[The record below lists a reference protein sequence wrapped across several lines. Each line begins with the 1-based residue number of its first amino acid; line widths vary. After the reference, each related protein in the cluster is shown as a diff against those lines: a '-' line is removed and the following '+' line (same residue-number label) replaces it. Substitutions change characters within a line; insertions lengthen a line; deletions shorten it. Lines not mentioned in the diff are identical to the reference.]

1 VFTPVA
7 GDNGAGIRIRNSGA
21 SGSGTLDNFRV
32 YRAVDDR
39 SIYSGGRAWASLG
52 DGVQRV
58 KVAKGSDLVCY
69 TGWGAASNGYN
80 HLYQPYA
87 NEWATDP
94 DYMTFSCWFN
104 IDITSTFK
112 TIYVKGDS
120 DPHESM
126 RIGVNAQYGVY
137 FDYGTGASFA
147 VTQTSG
153 VLDYSEFE
161 NQWTHLVC
169 IARRN
174 RPPSIYI
181 NGQNVTAQVYGNGL
195 SAIYNRY
202 DHYSL
207 IGIGYSNANPLA
219 ATDKLALLRVSFDE
233 PSEKEIMTMYQEEL
247 PLFRQNAKAVFGGSH
262 DVGNAVAYDE
272 VRKELHVGTDSGRSV
287 FRGLQRID
295 YADEPVTSSISVSNG
310 FVAEE

>member
-1 VFTPVA
+1 
-7 GDNGAGIRIRNSGA
+7 
-21 SGSGTLDNFRV
+21 
-32 YRAVDDR
+32 
-39 SIYSGGRAWASLG
+39 
-52 DGVQRV
+52 
-58 KVAKGSDLVCY
+58 
-69 TGWGAASNGYN
+69 
-80 HLYQPYA
+80 
-87 NEWATDP
+87 
-94 DYMTFSCWFN
+94 
-104 IDITSTFK
+104 
-112 TIYVKGDS
+112 
-120 DPHESM
+120 M
-126 RIGVNAQYGVY
+126 RIGVSSTYGVY
-137 FDYGTGASFA
+137 LDYGTGASFA

-295 YADEPVTSSISVSNG
+295 YVDEPVTSSISVSNG